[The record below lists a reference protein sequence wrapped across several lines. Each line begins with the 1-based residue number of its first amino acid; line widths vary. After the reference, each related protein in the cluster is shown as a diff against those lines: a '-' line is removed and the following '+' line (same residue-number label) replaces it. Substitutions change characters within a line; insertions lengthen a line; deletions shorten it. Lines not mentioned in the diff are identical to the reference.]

1 MIKIAPSLL
10 SADFGNL
17 ANEAKRVED
26 AGADFLHV
34 DVMDGHFVPNITIG
48 PKVIEAVRRSISM
61 PIEAHLMIEN
71 PEKYLKDFASA
82 GSDII
87 IVHKESCNSL
97 KRIVS
102 TIKSM
107 GLKAGVSI
115 NPKTPVS
122 SIKSILGRV
131 DMVLI
136 MSVNPGFSGQ
146 KFMPQVLPKI
156 RNLRAIYDRDI
167 EVDGGINLD
176 TGKEVILAGANVLV
190 AGTYVFGAKD
200 MGGAIEKLRNAAGE
214 SDD

>member
-200 MGGAIEKLRNAAGE
+200 MGGAIEKLRNAAGT

>member
-1 MIKIAPSLL
+1 MIKISPSLL

-17 ANEAKRVED
+17 AREAKRVEN

-87 IVHKESCNSL
+87 IVHKETCNNL
-97 KRIVS
+97 KGIVS

-156 RNLRAIYDRDI
+156 RNLRAIYEKDI

-176 TGKEVILAGANVLV
+176 TGKEAILAGANILV

-200 MGGAIEKLRNAAGE
+200 MGGAIEKLRNAAV
-214 SDD
+214 

>member
-200 MGGAIEKLRNAAGE
+200 MGGAIEKLRNAAGT
-214 SDD
+214 SL